1 MTGAQASSDA
11 RSPGRDVVI
20 TGSGI
25 LTSAGIGIAPN
36 LEALRGEVPPLL
48 DTTRFAPFPV
58 HPAGEIDYAQQ
69 IPKKSDLRQMEPWQK
84 LGVYCA
90 GLALDN
96 AGAKEDTALK
106 SDMSLIVCAGGGERD
121 YDVDGQ
127 ILTQISQQ
135 ADQGAFL
142 NERLMSDV
150 RPTLFLAQLSNL
162 LAGNIAIVH
171 GVTGA
176 SRTFMGE
183 EQAGIDAIRI
193 AHARIRAGQADIVL
207 VGGSFNAE
215 RADSLMVYEL
225 GGMLWKQPFA
235 PVFSRPDHGGG
246 FILGSGGCF
255 LVLESRAHAQ
265 KRGAQIVARI
275 DDIGADLARRQPG
288 ATAKMLEKLWA
299 EIAPGPDAM
308 VISGATGVQG
318 RTEEERAALD
328 RLAPGARILALQDAF
343 GHLMEAQAPAGVA
356 LAAAAIARGD
366 APEAVVTSIGHQ
378 RGEGVIRLSRA
389 DAPARAGQEG

>member
-1 MTGAQASSDA
+1 MTDKRASSVAQAPD
-11 RSPGRDVVI
+11 RDVVI

-36 LEALRGEVPPLL
+36 LDALRGETPPLI
-48 DTTRFAPFPV
+48 DSTRFAPFPV
-58 HPAGEIDYAQQ
+58 HPAGEIDFSQQ
-69 IPKKSDLRQMEPWQK
+69 IPKKADLRQMEPWQK
-84 LGVYCA
+84 LGVYAA

-96 AGAKEDTALK
+96 AGAKEDAALK
-106 SDMSLIVCAGGGERD
+106 SDMSLIVSAGGGERD

-127 ILTQISQQ
+127 ILTQIPHQ

-215 RADSLMVYEL
+215 RADSLMLYEM
-225 GGMLWKQPFA
+225 GGVLWKQPFA
-235 PVFSRPDHGGG
+235 PVFSRTDHGGG

-265 KRGAQIVARI
+265 QRGAEIVARI

-299 EIAPGPDAM
+299 EVAPGPDAM
-308 VISGATGVQG
+308 VISGASGVKG
-318 RTEEERAALD
+318 RTDEERAALD

-343 GHLMEAQAPAGVA
+343 GNLMEAQAAAGVA

-366 APEAVVTSIGHQ
+366 APEAVVTSIGHH

>member
-11 RSPGRDVVI
+11 RSPDRDVVI

-25 LTSAGIGIAPN
+25 LTSAGIGVAPN
-36 LEALRGEVPPLL
+36 LDALRGETRPYI
-48 DTTRFAPFPV
+48 DDMRFAPFPV
-58 HPAGEIDYAQQ
+58 HPAGEVDFSQQ
-69 IPKKSDLRQMEPWQK
+69 IPRKSDLRQMEPWQK
-84 LGVYCA
+84 LGVYGA

-96 AGAKEDTALK
+96 AGAKADAALK
-106 SDMSLIVCAGGGERD
+106 ADMSLIVCAGGGERD

-207 VGGSFNAE
+207 VGGSFNGE

-235 PVFSRPDHGGG
+235 TVFSRPERGGG

-265 KRGAQIVARI
+265 R
-275 DDIGADLARRQPG
+275 
-288 ATAKMLEKLWA
+288 
-299 EIAPGPDAM
+299 
-308 VISGATGVQG
+308 
-318 RTEEERAALD
+318 
-328 RLAPGARILALQDAF
+328 
-343 GHLMEAQAPAGVA
+343 
-356 LAAAAIARGD
+356 
-366 APEAVVTSIGHQ
+366 
-378 RGEGVIRLSRA
+378 
-389 DAPARAGQEG
+389 